1 MSYSHPLASLSAAAA
16 AALPIPVPS
25 RSSSTSSPAQQ
36 QHSASGN
43 HSQAINQY
51 YIQSGHSALTGGGG
65 MAAQGTSSGQGGIV
79 HSPDSIDSP
88 HSVADTK
95 KGRKRKASHGTGGGN
110 KEDEKDAAAKK
121 RQVVSC
127 GECKVSHRLL
137 SRTLLMR
144 RAC

>member
-16 AALPIPVPS
+16 AVLPIPVPS

-36 QHSASGN
+36 QQSASGN
-43 HSQAINQY
+43 HSQMLNQY
-51 YIQSGHSALTGGGG
+51 YNQSSHSALTGGGG
-65 MAAQGTSSGQGGIV
+65 MPAQGTSSGQGGIV